1 MSNPKIEQMRPD
13 YDFSIYEQDIQPSL
27 FELDLPALE
36 DKGAVETLSFEQV
49 RRREEIAIG
58 LFSKKLEEIKA
69 MSDPARAEGGFSGVP
84 AYYEVYLDLRDGGWP
99 PRIAAYIAWASS
111 PRQNRWPKTQDE
123 LALLLGL
130 TSDRQFTKWRRANKA
145 IDDLIAKLQIEP
157 LLKHRADVFT
167 ALITSASTPDYK
179 NQPDR
184 KLYLEITGDH
194 VPTTKVQ
201 GLSGV
206 VVGMTSDDM
215 VAGKSRAADLENQL
229 TAEAGNPDS
238 PSTPAEE

>member
-1 MSNPKIEQMRPD
+1 MRPE
-13 YDFSIYEQDIQPSL
+13 YDFSAYEQEMQPPLFDI
-27 FELDLPALE
+27 DLPPVLS
-36 DKGAVETLSFEQV
+36 GAAELAAQSKDGSEVLSYEQV

-69 MSDPARAEGGFSGVP
+69 MSESTRAEGGFSGVP

-111 PRQNRWPKTQDE
+111 PRQGRWPKTQDE
-123 LALLLGL
+123 LATLLGL

-145 IDDLIAKLQIEP
+145 IDDLIAKLQLEP
-157 LLKHRADVFT
+157 LLKHRADVFS
-167 ALITSASTPDYK
+167 ALIASASTPDYK

-184 KLYLEITGDH
+184 KLFLEITGDH
-194 VPTTKVQ
+194 VPTTKLQ

-206 VVGMTSDDM
+206 VVGLTSDDM
-215 VAGKSRAADLENQL
+215 VAGKSRAADLETQL
-229 TAEAGNPDS
+229 TGETDTDS
-238 PSTPAEE
+238 PAPSPSV

>member
-1 MSNPKIEQMRPD
+1 MSERIDSLRPD
-13 YDFSIYEQDIQPSL
+13 YSFSDIEKDIQPAL
-27 FELDLPALE
+27 FDVDLPAVTDE
-36 DKGAVETLSFEQV
+36 FPSALSYEQV
-49 RRREEIAIG
+49 RRREEVAMT
-58 LFSKKLEEIKA
+58 LFTQRMAEITTMTPA
-69 MSDPARAEGGFSGVP
+69 AREDAQMSAVP
-84 AYYEVYLDLRDGGWP
+84 AYYEVFLDLRDGGWP

-123 LALLLGL
+123 LARLLGL

-157 LLKHRADVFT
+157 LLKHRADVFN
-167 ALITSASTPDYK
+167 ALIESASTPDYK

-184 KLYLEITGDH
+184 KLFLEITGDH

-206 VVGMTSDDM
+206 VVGLTSDDM
-215 VAGKSRAADLENQL
+215 VAGKSRAADLEAEL
-229 TAEAGNPDS
+229 TENRQDDNDEHES
-238 PSTPAEE
+238 